1 MKKSDFILIGLVL
14 VIIAVAIFS
23 TRGTKVEDEI
33 EYPLTLTGEVG
44 LNQITYNDYKK
55 MVEDGDAFVV
65 VIERTGCGYCQM
77 YMPILEEYVKEKQI
91 AVTYIDTDT
100 LTEEEFNELSTTN
113 KYLKKNKWGTP
124 TTLFMLGDRVIDV
137 IGGYVE
143 KDAIDNFFKD
153 RVVMGE

>member
-143 KDAIDNFFKD
+143 KDAIDNFIKD

>member
-14 VIIAVAIFS
+14 VIIVVAIFS
-23 TRGTKVEDEI
+23 TRGTKAEDEI

-44 LNQITYNDYKK
+44 LNQITYSDYKK

-65 VIERTGCGYCQM
+65 VIERAGCGYCQM
-77 YMPILEEYVKEKQI
+77 YMPILEEYAKEKQI

-100 LTEEEFNELSTTN
+100 LTENEFNELSNTN
-113 KYLKKNKWGTP
+113 KYLKKNNWGTP
-124 TTLFMLGDRVIDV
+124 TTLFMLGDKVIYV

-143 KDAIDNFFKD
+143 KDSIDNFFKD

>member
-100 LTEEEFNELSTTN
+100 LTENEFNELSNTN
-113 KYLKKNKWGTP
+113 KYLKKNNWGTP

-143 KDAIDNFFKD
+143 KDSIDSFFKD

>member
-14 VIIAVAIFS
+14 VIIVVAIFS
-23 TRGTKVEDEI
+23 TRGTKAEEDI

-44 LNQITYNDYKK
+44 LNQITYSDYKK

-65 VIERTGCGYCQM
+65 VIERAGCGYCQM

-100 LTEEEFNELSTTN
+100 LTENEFNELSNTN
-113 KYLKKNKWGTP
+113 KYLKKNNWGTP

-143 KDAIDNFFKD
+143 KDSIDSFFKD

>member
-14 VIIAVAIFS
+14 VIIVVAIFS
-23 TRGTKVEDEI
+23 TRGTKAEEDI

-44 LNQITYNDYKK
+44 LNQITYSDYKK

-65 VIERTGCGYCQM
+65 VIERAGCGYCQM

-100 LTEEEFNELSTTN
+100 LTENEFNELSNTN
-113 KYLKKNKWGTP
+113 KYLKKNNWGTP
-124 TTLFMLGDRVIDV
+124 TTLFMLGDKVIDV

-143 KDAIDNFFKD
+143 KDSIDSFFKD

>member
-14 VIIAVAIFS
+14 VIIVVAIFS
-23 TRGTKVEDEI
+23 TRGTKAEEDI

-44 LNQITYNDYKK
+44 LNQITYSDYKK

-65 VIERTGCGYCQM
+65 VIERAGCGYCQM
-77 YMPILEEYVKEKQI
+77 YMPILEEYAKEKQI
-91 AVTYIDTDT
+91 AVTY
-100 LTEEEFNELSTTN
+100 NELSNTN
-113 KYLKKNKWGTP
+113 KYLKKNNWGTP
-124 TTLFMLGDRVIDV
+124 TTLFMLGDRVVDV

-143 KDAIDNFFKD
+143 KDSIDSFFKD

>member
-14 VIIAVAIFS
+14 VIIVVAIFS
-23 TRGTKVEDEI
+23 TRGTKAEEDI

-44 LNQITYNDYKK
+44 LNQITYSDYKK
-55 MVEDGDAFVV
+55 MVEDEDAFVV
-65 VIERTGCGYCQM
+65 VIERAGCGYCQM
-77 YMPILEEYVKEKQI
+77 YMPILEEYAKEKQI

-100 LTEEEFNELSTTN
+100 LTENEFNELSNTN
-113 KYLKKNKWGTP
+113 KYLKKNNWGTP

-143 KDAIDNFFKD
+143 KDSIDRFFKD

>member
-14 VIIAVAIFS
+14 VIIVVAIFS
-23 TRGTKVEDEI
+23 TRGTKAEDEI

-44 LNQITYNDYKK
+44 LNQITYSDYKK

-65 VIERTGCGYCQM
+65 VIERAGCGYCQM

-100 LTEEEFNELSTTN
+100 LTEDEFNELSNTN
-113 KYLKKNKWGTP
+113 KYLKKNNWGTP
-124 TTLFMLGDRVIDV
+124 TTLFMLGDKVIDV

-143 KDAIDNFFKD
+143 KDSIDNFFKD

>member
-14 VIIAVAIFS
+14 VIIVVAIFS
-23 TRGTKVEDEI
+23 TRGTKAEDEI

-44 LNQITYNDYKK
+44 LNQITYSDYKK

-65 VIERTGCGYCQM
+65 VIERAGCGYCQM

-100 LTEEEFNELSTTN
+100 LTENEFNELSNTN
-113 KYLKKNKWGTP
+113 KYLKKNNWGTP
-124 TTLFMLGDRVIDV
+124 TTLFMLGDKVIDV

-143 KDAIDNFFKD
+143 KDSIDNFFKD

>member
-14 VIIAVAIFS
+14 VIIVVAIFS
-23 TRGTKVEDEI
+23 TRGTKAEEDI

-44 LNQITYNDYKK
+44 LNQITYSDYKK

-65 VIERTGCGYCQM
+65 VIERAGCGYCQM
-77 YMPILEEYVKEKQI
+77 YMPILEEYVKKRQI

-100 LTEEEFNELSTTN
+100 LTEDEFNELSNTN
-113 KYLKKNKWGTP
+113 KYLKKNNWGTP
-124 TTLFMLGDRVIDV
+124 TTLFMLGDKVIDV

-143 KDAIDNFFKD
+143 KDSIDNFFKD

>member
-44 LNQITYNDYKK
+44 LNQITYSDYKK

-65 VIERTGCGYCQM
+65 VIERAGCGYCQM
-77 YMPILEEYVKEKQI
+77 YMPILEEYAKEKQI

-100 LTEEEFNELSTTN
+100 LTENEFNELSNTN
-113 KYLKKNKWGTP
+113 KYLKKNNWGTP

-143 KDAIDNFFKD
+143 KDSIDSFFKD

>member
-14 VIIAVAIFS
+14 VIIVVAIFS
-23 TRGTKVEDEI
+23 TRGTKAEEDI

-44 LNQITYNDYKK
+44 LNQITYSDYKK

-65 VIERTGCGYCQM
+65 VIERAGCGYCQM

-100 LTEEEFNELSTTN
+100 LTENEFNELSNTN
-113 KYLKKNKWGTP
+113 KYLKKNNWGTP
-124 TTLFMLGDRVIDV
+124 TTLFMYGSSVIDS
-137 IGGYVE
+137 IPGYVD
-143 KDAIDNFFKD
+143 KDKFVDFVKENFK
-153 RVVMGE
+153 VEV

>member
-14 VIIAVAIFS
+14 VIIVVAIFS
-23 TRGTKVEDEI
+23 TRGTKAEEDI

-44 LNQITYNDYKK
+44 LNQITYSDYKK

-65 VIERTGCGYCQM
+65 VIERAGCGYCQM
-77 YMPILEEYVKEKQI
+77 YMPILEEYAKEKQI

-100 LTEEEFNELSTTN
+100 LTENEFNELSNTN
-113 KYLKKNKWGTP
+113 KYLKKNNWGTP

-143 KDAIDNFFKD
+143 KDSIDSFFKD
-153 RVVMGE
+153 HVVMGE

>member
-14 VIIAVAIFS
+14 VIIVVAIFS
-23 TRGTKVEDEI
+23 TRGTKAEDEI

-44 LNQITYNDYKK
+44 LNQITYSDYKK

-65 VIERTGCGYCQM
+65 VIERAGCGYCQM

-100 LTEEEFNELSTTN
+100 LTEDEFNELSTTN
-113 KYLKKNKWGTP
+113 KYLKKNNWGTP

-143 KDAIDNFFKD
+143 KDSIDNFFKD

>member
-14 VIIAVAIFS
+14 VIIVVAIFS
-23 TRGTKVEDEI
+23 TRGTKAEEDI

-44 LNQITYNDYKK
+44 LNQITYSDYKK

-65 VIERTGCGYCQM
+65 VIERAGCGYCQM

-100 LTEEEFNELSTTN
+100 LTEDEFNELSTTN
-113 KYLKKNKWGTP
+113 KYLKKNNWGTP

-143 KDAIDNFFKD
+143 KDSIDNFFKD

>member
-100 LTEEEFNELSTTN
+100 LTENEFNELSNTN

-124 TTLFMLGDRVIDV
+124 TTLFMLGKLVRQVLYVI
-137 IGGYVE
+137 I
-143 KDAIDNFFKD
+143 KI
-153 RVVMGE
+153 

>member
-77 YMPILEEYVKEKQI
+77 YMPILEEYVKEKLLQKI
-91 AVTYIDTDT
+91 KVKDIIVNYV
-100 LTEEEFNELSTTN
+100 
-113 KYLKKNKWGTP
+113 GP
-124 TTLFMLGDRVIDV
+124 V
-137 IGGYVE
+137 IGSHSGPGTV
-143 KDAIDNFFKD
+143 AIFYLGKE
-153 RVVMGE
+153 R

>member
-65 VIERTGCGYCQM
+65 VIERAGCGYCQM

-100 LTEEEFNELSTTN
+100 LTENEFNELSNTN
-113 KYLKKNKWGTP
+113 KYLKKNNWGTP

-143 KDAIDNFFKD
+143 KDSIDSFFKD